1 MKRIIWTSETNIE
14 DYREFFEEQDITS
27 ENEQYE
33 CLDEMNRIWLE
44 DRRKE
49 LDVELEENIVV
60 LADLGLWFGR
70 RDGYKEIGNNISE
83 ALYTNDDYITWYVD
97 RYDMRGD
104 GAHHDGDNHYLYRV
118 WKNGI
123 TDTQKENF
131 LNKWASGKATRKDVT
146 RYTKSLRPYIA
157 NVYGW

>member
-44 DRRKE
+44 DERMNR
-49 LDVELEENIVV
+49 DIELEENIVI

-97 RYDMRGD
+97 GYDMRGD
-104 GAHHDGDNHYLYRV
+104 GAHHDGWR
-118 WKNGI
+118 
-123 TDTQKENF
+123 T
-131 LNKWASGKATRKDVT
+131 S
-146 RYTKSLRPYIA
+146 
-157 NVYGW
+157 

>member
-27 ENEQYE
+27 EDEQYE
-33 CLDEMNRIWLE
+33 CLYEMNRIWLE
-44 DRRKE
+44 NERMN
-49 LDVELEENIVV
+49 LDIKLEENIVI

-70 RDGYKEIGNNISE
+70 RDGYKEIGNNISKV
-83 ALYTNDDYITWYVD
+83 LYTNDDYITWYVD

-104 GAHHDGDNHYLYRV
+104 GAHHDGNNHYLYRV

-131 LNKWASGKATRKDVT
+131 LSKWASGKATRKDIT

>member
-33 CLDEMNRIWLE
+33 CLDEMNRIWLK

-49 LDVELEENIVV
+49 LDVKLKENIVI

-70 RDGYKEIGNNISE
+70 RDGYKEIGNNISK

-104 GAHHDGDNHYLYRV
+104 GAHHDGSNHYLYRV

>member
-14 DYREFFEEQDITS
+14 DYREFFEEQDITG

-44 DRRKE
+44 NERKN
-49 LDVELEENIVV
+49 LDIELEENIVI

-70 RDGYKEIGNNISE
+70 RDGYKEIGNNISG

-104 GAHHDGDNHYLYRV
+104 GAHHDGSNHYLYRV

-123 TDTQKENF
+123 TDAQKENF
-131 LNKWASGKATRKDVT
+131 LNKWASEKATRKDVT

>member
-1 MKRIIWTSETNIE
+1 MKNIIWESDYDVKDFE
-14 DYREFFEEQDITS
+14 DSFDEFEIPEEDRDEYAYRMH
-27 ENEQYE
+27 YE
-33 CLDEMNRIWLE
+33 YLE
-44 DRRKE
+44 DERMN
-49 LDVELEENIVV
+49 LDIELEENIVI

-83 ALYTNDDYITWYVD
+83 ALYTDDDYITWYVD

-104 GAHHDGDNHYLYRV
+104 GAHHDGNNHYLYRV

-131 LNKWASGKATRKDVT
+131 LSKWASGKATRKDIT